1 MQSPNLLG
9 DCFALRARNDICYK
23 MSNFNGFTSQETF
36 SQIPDSLFHLFKEID
51 DIAEL
56 KVTLYAIWRI
66 EHIEGHFRALCQTDF
81 ESEALGLNQREIQLG
96 LEKAIGRGTLLVS
109 THEADTFY
117 FLNSPRGRLAA
128 EAFAKGQWRESARNM
143 SAPFAPTRK
152 SNIFKL
158 YEENIGAL
166 TPLLSDILREAEKNY
181 PSEWIEEAFEIAVKR
196 NARNWKYVEAIL
208 TRWKEKGKD
217 ERKDK
222 QDIVKDAKRYSES
235 DFSEFINR
243 D

>member
-1 MQSPNLLG
+1 MDKFP
-9 DCFALRARNDICYK
+9 
-23 MSNFNGFTSQETF
+23 GFTSSETF
-36 SQIPDSLFHLFKEID
+36 TQVPDSFLALMSEIG

-81 ESEALGLNQREIQLG
+81 EAEAIGLSAEEIQLG
-96 LEKAIGRGTLLVS
+96 LEKAVERGTLLRS
-109 THEADTFY
+109 QHEADVFY

-128 EAFAKGQWRESARNM
+128 EAFAKGNWRESTKIM
-143 SAPFAPTRK
+143 SAPIASRK

-166 TPLLSDILREAEKNY
+166 TPLLSDMLREAEKNY
-181 PSEWIEEAFEIAVKR
+181 PAVWFEEAFEIAVSR
-196 NARNWKYVEAIL
+196 NIRNWKYVEAIL
-208 TRWKEKGKD
+208 VRWKEKGKD
-217 ERKDK
+217 ERKD
-222 QDIVKDAKRYSES
+222 QQNPVKDADRYTDSE
-235 DFSEFINR
+235 FSELINR